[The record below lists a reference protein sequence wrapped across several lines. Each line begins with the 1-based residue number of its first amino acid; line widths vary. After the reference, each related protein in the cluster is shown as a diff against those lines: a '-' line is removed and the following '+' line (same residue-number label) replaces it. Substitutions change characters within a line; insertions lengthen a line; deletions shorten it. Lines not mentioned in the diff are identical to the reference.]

1 MYRLIDINEDFDN
14 FNLNAFRLLLISY
27 LQLVFS
33 FTTELLRFSRF
44 SADSSPVVSLYLS
57 LVVAR
62 GVYPFPFPS
71 TPAPAA
77 RVTRRRLGRN
87 QGPQRVRSIMVRL
100 NFKHTAL
107 LEKDNG
113 GSITCIVLLCN
124 IDRTQGS

>member
-1 MYRLIDINEDFDN
+1 MYRLIDINEGFDN

-33 FTTELLRFSRF
+33 FTTELLRFSRS
-44 SADSSPVVSLYLS
+44 SADSSPLVSLS

-87 QGPQRVRSIMVRL
+87 QSPQRVRSIMVKL

-113 GSITCIVLLCN
+113 GSITCIVLLRN
-124 IDRTQGS
+124 IERIQGS